1 MMEINKLI
9 RKRLLVFATT
19 LLIIVVLTISSSYAL
34 ANNDITKTDIQ
45 ENTNKLLL
53 KYEDGNKLKT
63 GSYPMTKEYG
73 LEKAPI
79 NKIIVQNN
87 DRKSTDFSLML
98 YPTDIS
104 DRTIKTDKVYYSV
117 NGEAPKILGDSV
129 DYVIYRGNINDKS
142 KEKLTIQI
150 WIAAEKVENTDQG
163 KSLNLD
169 FKVLNY

>member
-1 MMEINKLI
+1 MEINKLI
-9 RKRLLVFATT
+9 RKRLLVFTST
-19 LLIIVVLTISSSYAL
+19 LLIIVILTITSSYAL

-45 ENTNKLLL
+45 ENTNKLTF
-53 KYEDGNKLKT
+53 KYENSNDLKT
-63 GSYPMTKEYG
+63 GAYPMTKELG
-73 LEKAPI
+73 LEKDPV
-79 NKIIVQNN
+79 NKVIITNK
-87 DRKSTDFSLML
+87 DKKSTDFSLML

-117 NGEAPKILGDSV
+117 NGDTPKILGDSV
-129 DYVIYRGNINDKS
+129 DYVIYRGNINAND

-150 WIAAEKVENTDQG
+150 WISGERVENEDQG

>member
-73 LEKAPI
+73 FEKAPI

>member
-1 MMEINKLI
+1 
-9 RKRLLVFATT
+9 
-19 LLIIVVLTISSSYAL
+19 
-34 ANNDITKTDIQ
+34 
-45 ENTNKLLL
+45 
-53 KYEDGNKLKT
+53 
-63 GSYPMTKEYG
+63 MTKEYG

-104 DRTIKTDKVYYSV
+104 DRTIKTDKVSYSV
-117 NGEAPKILGDSV
+117 NGETPKILGDSV